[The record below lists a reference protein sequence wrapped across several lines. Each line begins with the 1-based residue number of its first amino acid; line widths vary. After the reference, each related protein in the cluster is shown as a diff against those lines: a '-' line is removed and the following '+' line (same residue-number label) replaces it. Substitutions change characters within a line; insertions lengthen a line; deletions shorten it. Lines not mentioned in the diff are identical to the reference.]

1 MEEDKE
7 LEEIMKKKMRRYMEL
22 MDKKKNTEVVDNQQ
36 KIDVFQKV
44 KRIFTDDGYNHLM
57 KIASSNKALAEKMI
71 AIFIELIYMGYIAP
85 PIDYILVEK
94 LRRKLTGEKGK
105 IYVYKKGE
113 LKDLSESLK
122 EED

>member
-7 LEEIMKKKMRRYMEL
+7 LEEIMKKKMKRYME
-22 MDKKKNTEVVDNQQ
+22 MIDRKKSNEVIENQQ
-36 KIDVFQKV
+36 KTDLFQKV
-44 KRIFTDDGYNHLM
+44 KRIFTEDGYSHLM
-57 KIASSNKALAEKMI
+57 KIASSNRGLAEKMI

-85 PIDYILVEK
+85 PIDYVLVEK

>member
-7 LEEIMKKKMRRYMEL
+7 LEEIMKRKMRRYMEL
-22 MDKKKNTEVVDNQQ
+22 MDKKKSSEIQESQQ
-36 KIDVFQKV
+36 KADIFQKV
-44 KRIFTDDGYNHLM
+44 RRIFTEDGYNHLM
-57 KIASSNKALAEKMI
+57 KIASTNKALAEKMI
-71 AIFIELIYMGYIAP
+71 AIFIELIYTGYITP
-85 PIDYILVEK
+85 PIDYILVER

-105 IYVYKKGE
+105 IFVYKKGE